1 MKAKLRRKQTFS
13 EYSRDDKREGRGL
26 PTSLPNDEE
35 NSRLREDIRYH
46 EGEAHRLRNSRD
58 DMYEWREE
66 AFASYTEQRE
76 EAQEREAM
84 NAELRNKLSEAAS
97 TSSSSPIFATAKVS
111 RTEEPKVNVPPW
123 PKANDLGLW
132 KANLIQAIIVA
143 ANGSDQQPWTMD

>member
-58 DMYEWREE
+58 DMYEWHEE
-66 AFASYTEQRE
+66 AFASYTEQLE

-84 NAELRNKLSEAAS
+84 NAELRNKLSKAAL
-97 TSSSSPIFATAKVS
+97 TSSSSPAKVS
-111 RTEEPKVNVPPW
+111 RKEELKVNVPPW

-132 KANLIQAIIVA
+132 KANLIQAIIIA
-143 ANGSDQQPWTMD
+143 ANDSDQQLWTMD